1 MLKVFLII
9 ALGYFLKKSR
19 VFKRED
25 AKVFIDY
32 VVYVALPAVSFKSAH
47 SLGLGKN
54 TVTVVILSWT
64 GISVCI
70 LISYILGR
78 IIKLRSGDLKTF
90 VLVSS
95 FGNTAFL
102 GYPYTLSFFG
112 EEGLKYAVIYDSL
125 GSFLLISTVG
135 FLISKGNVAFKEL
148 FTFPPF
154 LGLMLGFTLK
164 GYTLEPFIVEFLNT
178 IASSL
183 SPVVLF
189 ALGLSLSLSGIRRY
203 LKLSLAA
210 LFIKMILSVLITYSI
225 SKLLS
230 VESPILEVSLL
241 EAGMPSMMMAGILAL
256 KYGLNYE
263 LAFASIGFGIL
274 LSFFTVPVLLH
285 LL

>member
-9 ALGYFLKKSR
+9 ALGYFLRKSR